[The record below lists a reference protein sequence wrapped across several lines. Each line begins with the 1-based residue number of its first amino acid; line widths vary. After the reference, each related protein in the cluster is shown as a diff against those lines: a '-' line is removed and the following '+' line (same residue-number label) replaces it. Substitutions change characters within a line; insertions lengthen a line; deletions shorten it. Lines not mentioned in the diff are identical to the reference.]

1 MTTPSQPRTAWV
13 QLYEAR
19 RIAAEPESR
28 SPGRPPAPIP
38 RHKVGLTL
46 SQGETYELQMWQTR
60 LSTLLG
66 RKISIGE
73 TVGILTRIC
82 SARFNRLPNSDEISN
97 LAQLAEGM
105 VGNE

>member
-1 MTTPSQPRTAWV
+1 
-13 QLYEAR
+13 
-19 RIAAEPESR
+19 
-28 SPGRPPAPIP
+28 
-38 RHKVGLTL
+38 
-46 SQGETYELQMWQTR
+46 MWQTR